1 MIRIDNELRSKVDT
15 IDSSNNINQY
25 LNIMQQQENDK
36 ELKTT
41 TTNKKINQDIYATI
55 RTKANII
62 SSDQRGIQDKISL
75 IQSQEQKIETI
86 ENTLKYTKNEYVQAI
101 QNSKKEEVK
110 QKIKIKQLSSQI
122 NDLKNQ
128 SNNKESK
135 REERNDNKEEYL
147 QDEEK
152 IVSRINEILQK
163 INTVKSRI
171 LQYKSELIALSQ
183 EIQSNKAKI
192 KMQENELQKHLD
204 DSDYIINGVSINKYD
219 YVDLK
224 GNISTGIIID
234 IYI

>member
-1 MIRIDNELRSKVDT
+1 MRVENGIKDKVDV
-15 IDSSNNINQY
+15 IDVSTNVNQY
-25 LNIMQQQENDK
+25 LNIILQQENDK
-36 ELKTT
+36 EAKTT
-41 TTNKKINQDIYATI
+41 TTNKKTNQDIYATI
-55 RTKANII
+55 RAKANII
-62 SSDQRGIQDKISL
+62 SSDQRDIQDKISL

-86 ENTLKYTKNEYVQAI
+86 ENILKYTKNEYVQAI
-101 QNSKKEEVK
+101 QNGKKEEVK
-110 QKIKIKQLSSQI
+110 QRIKIKQLSSQI

-128 SNNKESK
+128 SSNKESK
-135 REERNDNKEEYL
+135 IEEVNNYKEEYL

-163 INTVKSRI
+163 INIVKSRI

-224 GNISTGIIID
+224 GNISTGIVID

>member
-1 MIRIDNELRSKVDT
+1 MRVENRIKDKVDV
-15 IDSSNNINQY
+15 IDVSTNVNQY
-25 LNIMQQQENDK
+25 LNIILQQENDK
-36 ELKTT
+36 EAKTTT
-41 TTNKKINQDIYATI
+41 TTNKKTNQDIYATI
-55 RTKANII
+55 RAKANII
-62 SSDQRGIQDKISL
+62 SSDQRDIQDKISL

-86 ENTLKYTKNEYVQAI
+86 ENILKYTKNEYVQAI
-101 QNSKKEEVK
+101 QNGKKEEVK
-110 QKIKIKQLSSQI
+110 QRIKIKQLSSQI

-128 SNNKESK
+128 SSNKESK
-135 REERNDNKEEYL
+135 IEEVNNYKEEYL

-152 IVSRINEILQK
+152 IVSIINEILQK
-163 INTVKSRI
+163 INIVKSRI

>member
-1 MIRIDNELRSKVDT
+1 MRVENGIKDKVDV
-15 IDSSNNINQY
+15 IDVSTNINQY
-25 LNIMQQQENDK
+25 LNIILQQENDK
-36 ELKTT
+36 EAKTT
-41 TTNKKINQDIYATI
+41 TTNKKTNQDIYATI
-55 RTKANII
+55 RAKANII
-62 SSDQRGIQDKISL
+62 SSDQRDIQDKISL

-86 ENTLKYTKNEYVQAI
+86 ENILKYTKNEYVQAI
-101 QNSKKEEVK
+101 QNGKKEEVK
-110 QKIKIKQLSSQI
+110 QRIKIKQLSSQI

-128 SNNKESK
+128 SSNKESK
-135 REERNDNKEEYL
+135 IEEVNNYKEEYL

-163 INTVKSRI
+163 INIVKSRI

>member
-1 MIRIDNELRSKVDT
+1 MRIENGIKGKVDV
-15 IDSSNNINQY
+15 IDVSNNINQY
-25 LNIMQQQENDK
+25 LNIMLQQENDK
-36 ELKTT
+36 EAKTT
-41 TTNKKINQDIYATI
+41 TTNQKTKQDIYATI

-62 SSDQRGIQDKISL
+62 SSDQRDIQDKISL

-86 ENTLKYTKNEYVQAI
+86 ENTLKYTKNEYIQAI
-101 QNSKKEEVK
+101 QNGKKEEVK
-110 QKIKIKQLSSQI
+110 QKIKIKQLSRQI
-122 NDLKNQ
+122 NTLKNQ

-135 REERNDNKEEYL
+135 IEEINDNKEEYL
-147 QDEEK
+147 QGEEK

-171 LQYKSELIALSQ
+171 SQYKSELIALSQ

-204 DSDYIINGVSINKYD
+204 DSDYIINGVSINKYN

-224 GNISTGIIID
+224 GNISTGIVID

>member
-1 MIRIDNELRSKVDT
+1 MRVENGIKDKVDV
-15 IDSSNNINQY
+15 IDVSTNVNQY
-25 LNIMQQQENDK
+25 LNIILQQENDK
-36 ELKTT
+36 EAKTT
-41 TTNKKINQDIYATI
+41 TTNKKTNQDIYATI
-55 RTKANII
+55 RAKANII
-62 SSDQRGIQDKISL
+62 SSDQRDIQDKISL

-86 ENTLKYTKNEYVQAI
+86 ENILKYTKNEYVQAI
-101 QNSKKEEVK
+101 QNGKKEEVK
-110 QKIKIKQLSSQI
+110 QRIKIKQLSSQI

-128 SNNKESK
+128 SSNKESK
-135 REERNDNKEEYL
+135 IEEVNNYKEEYL

-163 INTVKSRI
+163 INIVKSRI